1 MLEPVGMDMGDA
13 AGAGVGAPA
22 VAVGV
27 GALDVGW
34 VAEPTDE
41 VDGVL
46 EHAAARPASARTGS
60 SRAVRW
66 RLMAVSRVK
75 GEGSEQVGVGDDVVV
90 VVACAGVE
98 GASAGDQA

>member
-13 AGAGVGAPA
+13 VGAVIGA
-22 VAVGV
+22 LGVGV

-34 VAEPTDE
+34 ADELTAE

-75 GEGSEQVGVGDDVVV
+75 GEGQSRW
-90 VVACAGVE
+90 A
-98 GASAGDQA
+98 